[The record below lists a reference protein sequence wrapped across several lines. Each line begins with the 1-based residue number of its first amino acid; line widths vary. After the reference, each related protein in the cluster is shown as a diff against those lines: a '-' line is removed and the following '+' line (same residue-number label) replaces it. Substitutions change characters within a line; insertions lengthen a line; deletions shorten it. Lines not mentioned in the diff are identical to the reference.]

1 MEESPL
7 QSRLTTIERRQSL
20 VLTLLVGLYLLG
32 SLWVLV
38 REVAAVTIWHTGIGA
53 VALTLIALLAVISRR
68 RRAR

>member
-1 MEESPL
+1 MDESPL

-32 SLWVLV
+32 GLWVPI
-38 REVAAVTIWHTGIGA
+38 REVAAVTIWHAGVGA
-53 VALTLIALLAVISRR
+53 VALALIAVLVVVSRR